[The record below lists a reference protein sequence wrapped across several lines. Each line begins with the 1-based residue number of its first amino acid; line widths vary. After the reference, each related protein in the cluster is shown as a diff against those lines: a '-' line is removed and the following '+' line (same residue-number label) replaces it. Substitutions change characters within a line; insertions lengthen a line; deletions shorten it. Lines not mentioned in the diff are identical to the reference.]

1 MNSRR
6 VIASVSAVT
15 WVALLACNG
24 DRKKAAADSS
34 AIGARVPAVVAPAT
48 PSTGWDEAAGPA
60 LILSTTNDPASAAV
74 ILPGL
79 TDNTLAS
86 SGQSDSSVLSNSRV
100 ELFGPGGLAG
110 EAVFQVAATSIGVD
124 SCQSWPQGRISE
136 RPKRPW
142 RVGFEKGRMKGVP
155 LDSIEGMSDAD
166 SAAFT
171 GEIMRIVLPYAQ
183 RGDSAFHGLPFS
195 VRKAY
200 RFPVV
205 STRGFVASV
214 VRKINEEANPRQE
227 HFLII
232 AERSGGAYRE
242 VFQSRAS
249 GPEESVRTNEILAVV
264 NLVETGKTAIA
275 ITFEDGEGWRVGLV
289 ERVSGGQWRVMWK
302 SAYTSC

>member
-6 VIASVSAVT
+6 VVVPVAILLYAAV
-15 WVALLACNG
+15 LAC
-24 DRKKAAADSS
+24 DDDSRKAAADSAAMS
-34 AIGARVPAVVAPAT
+34 ARAPAVVAPVL

-60 LILSTTNDPASAAV
+60 LILSTTNDPLSAAV

-86 SGQSDSSVLSNSRV
+86 SRQSDSSVLSNSRV

-110 EAVFQVAATSIGVD
+110 EAVFQAAGASTSAD
-124 SCQSWPQGRISE
+124 SCQSWPQGRISQ

-142 RVGFEKGRMKGVP
+142 RVGFEEGRMKGVP

-171 GEIMRIVLPYAQ
+171 AEILRIVMPYSQ

-205 STRGFVASV
+205 STRGFIASV

-227 HFLII
+227 HFLVI
-232 AERSGGAYRE
+232 AERSGGSYRE

-249 GPEESVRTNEILAVV
+249 GAEDSVRTNEILAVM
-264 NLVETGKTAIA
+264 NLVETGQTAIA
-275 ITFEDGEGWRVGLV
+275 VTFEDGEGWRVGLL